1 MLGDFFAYFFQ
12 KKFFQNFQVVQFTPP
27 RMSEA
32 ADIFVQLSSS
42 ADSPRKRETKK
53 LLFEISQI
61 VRIRSNIFLP
71 AWKTWK
77 MFLMRH
83 LANLSGNRLTARYQK
98 KRKKNQRL
106 EISENPWFPTRF
118 LSHRGALS
126 SAEDLRNCEE
136 TRQDLRQEMLEAWNR
151 ESEET
156 HDYIPIFG
164 KLM

>member
-1 MLGDFFAYFFQ
+1 
-12 KKFFQNFQVVQFTPP
+12 
-27 RMSEA
+27 
-32 ADIFVQLSSS
+32 
-42 ADSPRKRETKK
+42 
-53 LLFEISQI
+53 
-61 VRIRSNIFLP
+61 
-71 AWKTWK
+71 

-98 KRKKNQRL
+98 KKKKQRL
-106 EISENPWFPTRF
+106 EISENPCYPTRF

-156 HDYIPIFG
+156 HDYIPVFVKI
-164 KLM
+164 M